1 MKYVDEFRDG
11 DLIQKALAEIER
23 LCEPGRAYRLMEVCG
38 GHTHAIYRYGLQDLL
53 PDAITLLHGPGC
65 PVCILPMGRLDDG
78 LELAQRHDLTFTAF
92 GDMMRVPGVNG
103 SPLEHQARGLDVR
116 MVYSPLDALK
126 LAREHPD
133 LDVLFFAIGFET
145 TSPSTALTLMQ
156 AKAEGIDNF
165 SVMSNHVVLF
175 PALRALL
182 DGPDCRIDGFI
193 GPGHVSTVVG
203 CAPYAFIPEDYGR
216 PVVVSG
222 FEPLDLLQSITM
234 LLRQMNAGEARVENQ
249 YTRAVL
255 WEGNLAAQ
263 RAMAET
269 FVLRPHFEWRGMGSI
284 PGSAHG
290 IAPAYAAW
298 DAEVKYEAPAVEVAE
313 PCGACCGQVL
323 TGTLQPDEC
332 GLFSVECTPERP
344 VGALMVS
351 SEGACAAH
359 YNYAPRIADLE
370 ILA

>member
-1 MKYVDEFRDG
+1 
-11 DLIQKALAEIER
+11 
-23 LCEPGRAYRLMEVCG
+23 

-78 LELAQRHDLTFTAF
+78 LMLAERHGLTFTAF
-92 GDMMRVPGVNG
+92 GDMMRVPGVHG

-126 LAREHPD
+126 LAREHPE

-156 AKAEGIDNF
+156 ARAEGIRNF

-175 PALRALL
+175 PALQALL
-182 DGPDCRIDGFI
+182 DGPDCQIDAFI

-203 CAPYAFIPEDYGR
+203 CAPYTFIADEYER

-234 LLRQMNAGEARVENQ
+234 ILHQLNTGEARVENQ
-249 YTRAVL
+249 YARAVT
-255 WEGNLAAQ
+255 WDGNRAAQ
-263 RAMAET
+263 RAMDDV

-284 PGSAHG
+284 PYSAHG
-290 IAPAYAAW
+290 LAPAYALW
-298 DAEVKYEAPAVEVAE
+298 DAEVKYNAPAVQVAE
-313 PCGACCGQVL
+313 PDGACCGSVL
-323 TGTLQPDEC
+323 TGVMAPSTCSLF
-332 GLFSVECTPERP
+332 GLTCTPEQP

-359 YNYAPRIADLE
+359 YQYAHRIEDID
-370 ILA
+370 ILV